1 MATEPMNDSPLD
13 LGERGAELWKMYA
26 DNYELDASDYSLLL
40 SACRCVDL
48 IEELDAHTR
57 QHGAI
62 GLDGKAA
69 PSVVESRFQKALMLK
84 MLAQLTRLAQPVD
97 GATRNLGGSRGI
109 YAVGSK

>member
-1 MATEPMNDSPLD
+1 MATQPKNDNPYD
-13 LGERGAELWKMYA
+13 LGEGGLALWSQYA
-26 DNYELDASDYSLLL
+26 DAYELDASDTSLLL

-48 IEELDAHTR
+48 ISELDAYTR

-62 GLDGKAA
+62 GADGKAA
-69 PSVVESRFQKALMLK
+69 ASVVESRFQKALMLK